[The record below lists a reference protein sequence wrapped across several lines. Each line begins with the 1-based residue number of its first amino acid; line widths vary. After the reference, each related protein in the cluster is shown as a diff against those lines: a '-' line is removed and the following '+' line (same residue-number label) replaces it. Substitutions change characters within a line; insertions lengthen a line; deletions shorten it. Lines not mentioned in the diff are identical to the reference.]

1 MSEKTFKGKVKA
13 KVIELRFATSG
24 KLASLSKKRG
34 DIVKKGELIA
44 SLDKSSLQLELDR
57 QLGDYE
63 KKRSEFEIFN
73 LQKGEPTDELTKY
86 LKTGKQAELNVSVKD
101 VEIVKAKL
109 DQVNLFSPIGG
120 IIIDDSDLVPGIYIT
135 PASSPIKVLDTSS
148 YSFEIE
154 IEQSD
159 LPMFLNPRPMT
170 IKILG
175 LERTYTGNSRPI
187 ISSVSSKLLVE
198 IELQDE
204 TGLIL
209 GLEGEA
215 Y

>member
-1 MSEKTFKGKVKA
+1 MAEKVFKGKVKA
-13 KVIELRFATSG
+13 RVIELRFATSG
-24 KLASLSKKRG
+24 KLAGIFKERG
-34 DIVKKGELIA
+34 DIVKKGDLVG
-44 SLDKSSLQLELDR
+44 SLDKTLFQLELDR

-73 LQKGEPTDELTKY
+73 LQKKEITDDLTKY
-86 LKTGKQAELNVSVKD
+86 LKTGEQAELNISVKE
-101 VEIVKAKL
+101 VELAKTKL
-109 DQVNLFSPIGG
+109 DQINLFSPIDG
-120 IIIDDSDLVPGIYIT
+120 IIIDDSDLVPGVYIT
-135 PASSPIKVLDTSS
+135 PASSPIKILDNSS

-154 IEQSD
+154 IEQND

-170 IKILG
+170 IKIPG
-175 LERTYTGNSRPI
+175 LEKTYTGNSKLI
-187 ISSVSSKLLVE
+187 IPSLNSKLLVE
-198 IELQDE
+198 IELQDN